1 MDESVKAAAVERE
14 CQSAKECLA
23 RARALGPV
31 IAEAVPRI
39 EASRE
44 LPPDLVDALHDAGL
58 YRMLFPR
65 TLGGQELPLPV
76 YLQVIEEIAKHD
88 ASTAWCVAQSSV
100 CSTITTC
107 LDHAV
112 AWEMFGRDPR
122 AVLNWGPQGR
132 TAKAIAADAG
142 YRLTGR
148 WPFAS
153 GSRHANWMAAHCA
166 VYEPDGETR
175 RNDAEGNP
183 VDRTFIFPRA
193 SAEIIDNW
201 YVMGLKGTGSDSYA
215 VNDLFVPEERS
226 MTVFGRNPAER
237 RVHGPIYLFT
247 VHQLFGASFAAVA
260 LGIVRS
266 ALDAFVELAK
276 TKVPAPTGGSTVL
289 RDNAVVQSQVGVAQS
304 QLAAAR
310 VFLMHAIE
318 EVWEE
323 AFNDAVSLDKRVQL
337 RMAESNATQTAKQ
350 VMDIAY
356 HGAGATAI
364 FESNPFERRFRDL
377 HTVTQQV
384 QAHFSVF
391 EVIGKHFLGLPLTS
405 RLI

>member
-1 MDESVKAAAVERE
+1 MDAGVEAAAVMHG
-14 CQSAKECLA
+14 CGSADDAVA
-23 RARALGPV
+23 RARGLAPTL
-31 IAEAVPRI
+31 AAAVPRI

-44 LPPDLVDALHDAGL
+44 LPPDVVDALHEAGL
-58 YRMLFPR
+58 YRMLLPR
-65 TLGGQELPLPV
+65 TLGGQELPLPA

-100 CSTITTC
+100 CSTITAN
-107 LDHAV
+107 LDHDT
-112 AWEMFGRDPR
+112 AWEMFGKDRR

-132 TAKAIAADAG
+132 TAKAVATDGG
-142 YRLTGR
+142 YRITGR

-153 GSRHANWMAAHCA
+153 GSRHANWMAAHA
-166 VYEPDGETR
+166 SVYEADGETR
-175 RNDAEGNP
+175 RHDAEGNP

-215 VNDLFVPEERS
+215 VDGLFVPEERS
-226 MTVFGRNPAER
+226 MAVFGRDPEER
-237 RVHGPIYLFT
+237 RVHGPVYLFT

-260 LGIVRS
+260 LGIVRT

-276 TKVPAPTGGSTVL
+276 TKVPSPTGGSTVL
-289 RDNAVVQSQVGVAQS
+289 RDNAVVQSQVGVAQT

-310 VFLMHAIE
+310 VFLMHAMR

-323 AFNDAVSLDKRVQL
+323 ALDGAVSLDKRVQL

-350 VMDIAY
+350 VMDVAY

>member
-1 MDESVKAAAVERE
+1 MDSSVST
-14 CQSAKECLA
+14 SAGGCGGVKDCLA
-23 RARALGPV
+23 QARAIARV
-31 IAEAVPRI
+31 ITAAIPRI
-39 EASRE
+39 DAMRE

-58 YRMLFPR
+58 YRMLLPR
-65 TLGGQELPLPV
+65 SLDGRELALPI
-76 YLQVIEEIAKHD
+76 YLQVIEELAKVD
-88 ASTAWCVAQSSV
+88 GSTAWCIAQSSV
-100 CSTITTC
+100 CSTITAS

-112 AWEMFGRDPR
+112 AWEMFGKNKR

-132 TAKAIAADAG
+132 TAKAVAAEGG
-142 YRLTGR
+142 YRITGR

-153 GSRHANWMAAHCA
+153 GSRHATWMAAHCA
-166 VYEPDGETR
+166 VYEADGETR
-175 RNDAEGNP
+175 RCDSQGNP
-183 VDRTFIFPRA
+183 VDRTLIFPREK
-193 SAEIIDNW
+193 AEIIDNW

-215 VNDLFVPEERS
+215 ATDLFVPQERS
-226 MTVFGRNPAER
+226 MTLFGRNPAER
-237 RVHGPIYLFT
+237 REHGPLYQFT

-260 LGIVRS
+260 IGIARS

-289 RDNAVVQSQVGVAQS
+289 RDNAVVQSQVGLAQT

-310 VFLMHAIE
+310 AFLLHAMQDI
-318 EVWEE
+318 WNE
-323 AFNDAVSLDKRVQL
+323 AVNTGAVSLDRRIAL
-337 RMAESNATQTAKQ
+337 RMSESHATQMAKQ
-350 VMDIAY
+350 VMDTAY

-364 FESNPFERRFRDL
+364 FEANPFERRFRDL

-391 EVIGKHFLGLPLTS
+391 EVIGKHFLGLGVQS